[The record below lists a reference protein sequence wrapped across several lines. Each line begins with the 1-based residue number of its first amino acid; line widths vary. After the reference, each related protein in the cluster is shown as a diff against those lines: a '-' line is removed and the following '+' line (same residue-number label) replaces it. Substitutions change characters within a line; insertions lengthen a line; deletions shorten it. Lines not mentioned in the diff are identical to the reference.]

1 MPTEA
6 RRITFSK
13 AELYTALYRHLAGT
27 DSGLPAGAITRIRS
41 DARHDLIKLD
51 VAISEYDTATTVEFP
66 VTQIGEA
73 LIGHCVA
80 NKIPLPRAFSKSLII
95 TDDNVALDITNAAVD
110 LGMNATMWGSLSR
123 RLVEMLAVL
132 RGRKWSLIRA
142 SVYGLVFQIVALWLI
157 DLAWGAD
164 RWGRVTFEL
173 DSGTQK
179 GLAMAISALLPGP
192 LLFLV
197 AAGARNLIVKYGN
210 RPHQYS
216 PKTLDFR
223 FDERYRQVAPLS
235 TAFFALAVAFLIVV
249 VGGPLVVSRFEQV
262 SQTQRSTPGVA
273 LSSPWL
279 GGALR
284 LPLSPPPSSQSSSLV
299 EPGSFSN
306 GFGADRATDSGSA
319 SPELLVQKGMVRLS
333 GSSPVEV
340 TFPKRF
346 NGIPTVDI
354 VKVGTYSA
362 QDSPVIENVTPTS
375 FQIRRPDGAD
385 RGRLQMDVEWIAQG
399 PSSN

>member
-13 AELYTALYRHLAGT
+13 AELYAALYRHLAGT
-27 DSGLPAGAITRIRS
+27 DSDLPAGAITRIRG

-95 TDDNVALDITNAAVD
+95 TDDNVALDITNAAID
-110 LGMNATMWGSLSR
+110 LDVNATIWRSLSR
-123 RLVEMLAVL
+123 HLVEMLAVL
-132 RGRKWSLIRA
+132 RGRKWSPIRA
-142 SVYGLVFQIVALWLI
+142 SVYGLVFQIVVLWLI

-192 LLFLV
+192 SLFLV
-197 AAGARNLIVKYGN
+197 AAWVRNLIVKHAN

-223 FDERYRQVAPLS
+223 FDEHHRQAAPLS
-235 TAFFALAVAFLIVV
+235 TAFFALAVTFSIVV
-249 VGGPLVVSRFEQV
+249 LGGPLIFSQFEQV
-262 SQTQRSTPGVA
+262 LQAQRSTPSVA
-273 LSSPWL
+273 LSSPRP
-279 GGALR
+279 GGTFS
-284 LPLSPPPSSQSSSLV
+284 LPLSPSSESGPLT
-299 EPGSFSN
+299 EPNPLSN

-319 SPELLVQKGMVRLS
+319 PPALLVQKGTVRLL

-340 TFPKRF
+340 TFPRRF
-346 NGIPTVDI
+346 DGIPNVNI
-354 VKVGTYSA
+354 VKAGTSSA

-375 FQIRRPDGAD
+375 FQIRRPVGAD
-385 RGRLQMDVEWIAQG
+385 RGRLQMEVEWIAEG
-399 PSSN
+399 PSPK

>member
-13 AELYTALYRHLAGT
+13 AELYAALYRHLAGT
-27 DSGLPAGAITRIRS
+27 DSDLPAGAITRIRG

-110 LGMNATMWGSLSR
+110 LDANATMWRSLSR

-192 LLFLV
+192 LLFFV
-197 AAGARNLIVKYGN
+197 AAGARNLIVKHTN

-216 PKTLDFR
+216 PNTLDFR
-223 FDERYRQVAPLS
+223 FDERHRQAAPLS
-235 TAFFALAVAFLIVV
+235 TAFFTLAVAFSIVV
-249 VGGPLVVSRFEQV
+249 VGEPLVVSQFEQV
-262 SQTQRSTPGVA
+262 SQTQRSTPSVA
-273 LSSPWL
+273 LSSPRS
-279 GGALR
+279 GGAFS
-284 LPLSPPPSSQSSSLV
+284 LPLSPSSESGPLT
-299 EPGSFSN
+299 EPGSFGN
-306 GFGADRATDSGSA
+306 GIGGDRATDSGSA
-319 SPELLVQKGMVRLS
+319 PPELLVQKGTVRLL

-346 NGIPTVDI
+346 NGIPNVDI

-362 QDSPVIENVTPTS
+362 QDSPVIDNVTPTS

-385 RGRLQMDVEWIAQG
+385 RGRLQMDVEWVAQG